1 MRKSLLTA
9 ALAAMAMTSANAQ
22 VYDNIQ
28 DYEFDCISDN
38 GQFISASNINAGV
51 TIINRYTGQQ
61 YDFSD
66 PTMATIYSC
75 WGISNNGI
83 AVGNNGYCA
92 CYWKDGKEIELPQ
105 PAEGDA
111 AHNAMGNAFS
121 VSANG
126 KYIIGGVSTGT
137 GFSAD
142 NLMMEPVIWTLQ
154 ADGTYTYEVLP
165 YDKTD
170 FSGRAPQY
178 ISAQCITEDGKFVV
192 VQVRDYLG
200 DVVYPIFYTKQDDGT
215 WTRKTFGAG
224 LFWDEEKIAA
234 LPEMPVDPSKEI
246 PNPVT
251 YFTKQDSIDYNKAVD
266 EYSAALDQCQQG
278 ILDWSELPEYPQ
290 YWMFISEKRD
300 QWVADSTAYMAKAN
314 KYTNDIIDYLE
325 KFQAALYNKSIAMN
339 QWSMSTNGKYVA
351 TAMEDKN
358 LSYTY
363 PAYFDLTGEEP
374 QLKLIESIT
383 DGLASSV
390 SNNGTLIANAP
401 ALEYTRNASVI
412 NITEKD
418 AQPVPFYDYI
428 AARDAK
434 AGEFLKT
441 NYSFNVPVSNG
452 SGDGGDWGDGG
463 FDEGGLFSAKKNI
476 RPMDY
481 VIVPDSIVTGTVSI
495 NSDATIF
502 LSFMREEFSNADGI
516 SVDRSYIIDL
526 NKDATSGIHAVKV
539 DNTTN
544 GTVIAREYY
553 GINGQRLGRLPLKGV
568 YLEKII
574 TTNGVKTVK
583 RVK

>member
-38 GQFISASNINAGV
+38 GQFISASNINSGV

-66 PTMATIYSC
+66 PTMATVYSC

-83 AVGNNGYCA
+83 AVGSNGYCA

-111 AHNAMGNAFS
+111 AHNDMGNAFS

-137 GFSAD
+137 GYSAD

-192 VQVRDYLG
+192 VQVRDYSG
-200 DVVYPIFYTKQDDGT
+200 DVMYPIFYTKQDDGT

-251 YFTKQDSIDYNKAVD
+251 YFTKQDTIDYNKAVD

-358 LSYTY
+358 LRYTY

>member
-38 GQFISASNINAGV
+38 GQFISASNINSGV

-83 AVGNNGYCA
+83 AVGSNGYCA

-111 AHNAMGNAFS
+111 AHNDMGNAFS

-137 GFSAD
+137 GYSAD

-192 VQVRDYLG
+192 VQVRDYSG

-251 YFTKQDSIDYNKAVD
+251 YFTKQDTIDYNKAVD

-358 LSYTY
+358 LRYTY